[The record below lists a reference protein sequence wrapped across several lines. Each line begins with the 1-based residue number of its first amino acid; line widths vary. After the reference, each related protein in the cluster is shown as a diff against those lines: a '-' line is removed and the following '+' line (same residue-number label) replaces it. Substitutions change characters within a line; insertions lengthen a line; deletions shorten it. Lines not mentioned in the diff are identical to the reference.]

1 MQRNIIMKLMKT
13 EQTPKQKASD
23 LIKKFKDAQ
32 VKIKQSKEEAIASSI
47 LFVELLLNY
56 SEIKD
61 VDYWLEVKEALINH
75 N

>member
-1 MQRNIIMKLMKT
+1 M
-13 EQTPKQKASD
+13 TPKQKSEE

-47 LFVELLLNY
+47 LFIELLLNY
-56 SEIKD
+56 SEIQD
-61 VDYWLEVKEALINH
+61 VDYWLEVKNALINH

>member
-1 MQRNIIMKLMKT
+1 M
-13 EQTPKQKASD
+13 TPKQKSEE

-32 VKIKQSKEEAIASSI
+32 VKIKQSKEEAIAASI
-47 LFVELLLNY
+47 LFIELLLNY
-56 SEIKD
+56 SEIQD

>member
-1 MQRNIIMKLMKT
+1 MK
-13 EQTPKQKASD
+13 ETPKQKASE

-47 LFVELLLNY
+47 LFIELLLNY
-56 SEIKD
+56 SEIQD
-61 VDYWLEVKEALINH
+61 VDYWLEVKDALINH

>member
-1 MQRNIIMKLMKT
+1 MKV
-13 EQTPKQKASD
+13 TPKQKSD
-23 LIKKFKDAQ
+23 ELIKKFKDAQ

-47 LFVELLLNY
+47 LFIELLLNY

-61 VDYWLEVKEALINH
+61 VDYWLEVKQALINH

>member
-1 MQRNIIMKLMKT
+1 MN
-13 EQTPKQKASD
+13 QTPKQKATD

-61 VDYWLEVKEALINH
+61 VDYWLEVKDALINH

>member
-1 MQRNIIMKLMKT
+1 M
-13 EQTPKQKASD
+13 TPKQKATD

-47 LFVELLLNY
+47 LFVELFLNY
-56 SEIKD
+56 SEVKD
-61 VDYWLEVKEALINH
+61 VEYWLEVKQALIDH

>member
-1 MQRNIIMKLMKT
+1 MK
-13 EQTPKQKASD
+13 ETPKQKASE

-61 VDYWLEVKEALINH
+61 VDYWLEVKNALINH

>member
-1 MQRNIIMKLMKT
+1 MK
-13 EQTPKQKASD
+13 QTPKQKATD

-56 SEIKD
+56 SEVKD
-61 VDYWLEVKEALINH
+61 IEYWLEVKQALIDH

>member
-1 MQRNIIMKLMKT
+1 MK
-13 EQTPKQKASD
+13 QTPKQKATD

-47 LFVELLLNY
+47 LFIELLLNY
-56 SEIKD
+56 SDIQD

>member
-1 MQRNIIMKLMKT
+1 MKL
-13 EQTPKQKASD
+13 TPKQKSNE

-47 LFVELLLNY
+47 LFIELLLNY
-56 SEIKD
+56 SEIQD
-61 VDYWLEVKEALINH
+61 VEYWLDVKEALINH

>member
-1 MQRNIIMKLMKT
+1 MKL
-13 EQTPKQKASD
+13 TPKQKSNE

-47 LFVELLLNY
+47 LFIELLLNY
-56 SEIKD
+56 SEIQD
-61 VDYWLEVKEALINH
+61 VEYWLEVKEALINH

>member
-1 MQRNIIMKLMKT
+1 MK
-13 EQTPKQKASD
+13 ETPKQKASE

-47 LFVELLLNY
+47 LFIELLLNY
-56 SEIKD
+56 SEIQD
-61 VDYWLEVKEALINH
+61 VDYWLEVKEALVNH

>member
-1 MQRNIIMKLMKT
+1 MK
-13 EQTPKQKASD
+13 QSPKQKATD

-47 LFVELLLNY
+47 LFIELLLNY
-56 SEIKD
+56 CEIQD
-61 VDYWLEVKEALINH
+61 VDYWLEVKDALINH

>member
-1 MQRNIIMKLMKT
+1 MK
-13 EQTPKQKASD
+13 QTPKQKSTD

-47 LFVELLLNY
+47 LFIELLLNY
-56 SEIKD
+56 SEIQD

>member
-1 MQRNIIMKLMKT
+1 MK
-13 EQTPKQKASD
+13 ETPKQKATE

-56 SEIKD
+56 SDIKD
-61 VDYWLEVKEALINH
+61 VDYWLQVKEALVNH

>member
-1 MQRNIIMKLMKT
+1 MK
-13 EQTPKQKASD
+13 QTPKQKATD

-47 LFVELLLNY
+47 LFIELLLNY
-56 SEIKD
+56 SEIQD

>member
-1 MQRNIIMKLMKT
+1 MK
-13 EQTPKQKASD
+13 ETPKQKATE

-56 SEIKD
+56 SEIQD
-61 VDYWLEVKEALINH
+61 VDYWLQVKEALVNH

>member
-1 MQRNIIMKLMKT
+1 MK
-13 EQTPKQKASD
+13 ETPKQKATE

-56 SEIKD
+56 SDIQD
-61 VDYWLEVKEALINH
+61 VEYWLKVKQALINH